1 MVYLGLT
8 NILEKNEINYTES
21 IIVQVSQV
29 REKWESLNRKMN
41 EVAISSIDA
50 VEMYPSIKF
59 LQVKK
64 EISYFTKNLPKSHK
78 YTVKLCL
85 KLVAFGMSSTL
96 LIFEEKY
103 FEYREK
109 GTETKGLAIGGY
121 VSAFLADLVTSYLF
135 EKCYN
140 QFKEVLRK
148 GIYRDN
154 GLLVF
159 KG

>member
-1 MVYLGLT
+1 M
-8 NILEKNEINYTES
+8 
-21 IIVQVSQV
+21 
-29 REKWESLNRKMN
+29 
-41 EVAISSIDA
+41 
-50 VEMYPSIKF
+50 
-59 LQVKK
+59 KK

-121 VSAFLADLVTSYLF
+121 VLAFLADLVISYLF
-135 EKCYN
+135 KKYYN